1 MVIAAWF
8 AAAGR
13 QGWARFYAVSVPTTF
28 AALTGVGLMI
38 GGNPLALPFLMT
50 PWIFVTVLAAHLFA
64 AGRSQHRRVATT
76 HALA

>member
-13 QGWARFYAVSVPTTF
+13 QGWAWFYADSVPTTF

-38 GGNPLALPFLMT
+38 GGNALALPFLMT
-50 PWIFVTVLAAHLFA
+50 PWIFVTALAAHLFA
-64 AGRSQHRRVATT
+64 GARDQHRRVATN
-76 HALA
+76 HGLA